1 MAVGLLISSVA
12 KSQFISAML
21 AVILS
26 FLPVVVLSGFFYDI
40 PSMAEAMQWVTAFIP
55 ARYFTE
61 FTLTAFL
68 VGDVPEIYVRDLLA
82 LAGFL
87 VVLMVAACLVNSK
100 NAGRGGK

>member
-1 MAVGLLISSVA
+1 MISSVA
-12 KSQFISAML
+12 RSQFISAML

-40 PSMAEAMQWVTAFIP
+40 PSMAEAMQWITAFIP
-55 ARYFTE
+55 ARYFAE
-61 FTLTAFL
+61 FTLTSFL

-87 VVLMVAACLVNSK
+87 AVLLAAACYCNSR